1 MINLDYKN
9 ILFDLDGTLTDP
21 KEGITNSVAHA
32 LDYFGIHVA
41 DRNDLCKFIGPPLT
55 DSFAKYYGFDA
66 KKSLKAIEVYREYFS
81 VKGIFENRLYDGI
94 ITMLEKLSRMNRQLF
109 IATSKPEKFAVQIA
123 KHFDFYRFFKAVRGI
138 PLDREG
144 MTKGEVIAGVIREF
158 SLDRAQTVMVGD
170 RSYDIMGA
178 AENGI
183 DSIGVLYG
191 YGDRDELEGANA
203 GYIADSI
210 NQLTNYLEVK

>member
-1 MINLDYKN
+1 
-9 ILFDLDGTLTDP
+9 
-21 KEGITNSVAHA
+21 
-32 LDYFGIHVA
+32 
-41 DRNDLCKFIGPPLT
+41 
-55 DSFAKYYGFDA
+55 
-66 KKSLKAIEVYREYFS
+66 
-81 VKGIFENRLYDGI
+81 
-94 ITMLEKLSRMNRQLF
+94 MNRQLF

-210 NQLTNYLEVK
+210 NQLTNCLEVK